1 MSILRNSKLLYACG
15 LLMTR
20 RWSETGSNSR
30 SHRRLMCSQ
39 LRNFGPRV
47 SSRKSLRS
55 TVEDI
60 GFAVK
65 RGDQPVDTF
74 VFEDSAK
81 FGATRRN
88 LADRAVKVDI

>member
-1 MSILRNSKLLYACG
+1 MSVLRNSKLLYACG
-15 LLMTR
+15 LAMTR

-30 SHRRLMCSQ
+30 SGRRLMCSQ

-47 SSRKSLRS
+47 SSRKSLR
-55 TVEDI
+55 TPAENI

-74 VFEDSAK
+74 AFEDSAK
-81 FGATRRN
+81 FGATRRY

>member
-1 MSILRNSKLLYACG
+1 
-15 LLMTR
+15 MTR

-30 SHRRLMCSQ
+30 SRRRLTCSHI
-39 LRNFGPRV
+39 RNFGPWV
-47 SSRKSLRS
+47 SSRKTLRA

-74 VFEDSAK
+74 VFEDRRK
-81 FGATRRN
+81 FGATGRYLATCLVRN
-88 LADRAVKVDI
+88 